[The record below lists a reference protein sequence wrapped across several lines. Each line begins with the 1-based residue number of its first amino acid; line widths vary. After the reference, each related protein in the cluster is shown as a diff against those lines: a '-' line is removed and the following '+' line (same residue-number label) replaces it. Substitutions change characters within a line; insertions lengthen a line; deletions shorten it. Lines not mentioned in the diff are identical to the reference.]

1 MNETFDGARIHREK
15 LDREID
21 SLRTERLIG
30 SRTEAR
36 PGFAGRAR
44 AGLGRGLIS
53 IGTSLVGKAEA
64 ATAASTPRSTTTGS
78 RA

>member
-1 MNETFDGARIHREK
+1 MNDTFDGARIHREE

-21 SLRTERLIG
+21 SLRMERLIK
-30 SRTEAR
+30 AR
-36 PGFAGRAR
+36 AVTRPSFAGRAR

-53 IGTSLVGKAEA
+53 IGTSLVGQADA
-64 ATAASTPRSTTTGS
+64 AAAAASARSTTTGS

>member
-1 MNETFDGARIHREK
+1 MNDTFDGARIHREE

-21 SLRTERLIG
+21 SLRMERLIE
-30 SRTEAR
+30 SRAAAR

-53 IGTSLVGKAEA
+53 IGTSLVGGADA
-64 ATAASTPRSTTTGS
+64 AAAAASARSTTSSSG
-78 RA
+78 A